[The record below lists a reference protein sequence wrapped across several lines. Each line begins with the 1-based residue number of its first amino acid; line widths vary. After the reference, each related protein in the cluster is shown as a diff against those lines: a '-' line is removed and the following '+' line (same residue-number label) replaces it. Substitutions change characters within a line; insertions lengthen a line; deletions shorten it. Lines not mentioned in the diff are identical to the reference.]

1 MARKKPVSGREP
13 TRGEEREL
21 LSGCFEAEAS
31 GRTQLPSANRPIV
44 DNVSNCDPD
53 SQSQKKSNSSWQI
66 ASLSVFLKVNS
77 RVSFQVECP
86 G

>member
-1 MARKKPVSGREP
+1 MVPEDSEWLEKSPVSGREP

-44 DNVSNCDPD
+44 DNVPNCDPD
-53 SQSQKKSNSSWQI
+53 SQSQEKIEFELANS
-66 ASLSVFLKVNS
+66 
-77 RVSFQVECP
+77 
-86 G
+86 